1 MAVKVDKEKCT
12 GCAACKAA
20 CPMDAIE
27 MKDGKAYINESCAE
41 CGACV
46 SECPQGALLL

>member
-12 GCAACKAA
+12 GCAACTSA

-27 MKDGKAYINESCAE
+27 IKNGKAQISDACAE
-41 CGACV
+41 CGVCI
-46 SECPQGALLL
+46 SQL